1 MRFIICK
8 LTLYVYSIKSVTH
21 TALFNAMLV
30 SVHYSNCVLLLINKV
45 YTDPLEC
52 HCILCCINITLFF
65 CATRVYLQ
73 SDVIWFAELCVYLSP
88 GIHQCH
94 TFNSKAFVL
103 APSSWSLWNP
113 NSVLQI
119 EDNTGGSVL
128 LYLHRIHLHRFN
140 MRGRL
145 VKCTEGHRY
154 K

>member
-1 MRFIICK
+1 MYTFTALKVSRTLHYSMQCWSLCII
-8 LTLYVYSIKSVTH
+8 LTVYCCWLIKSTQTPLSAIAYCV
-21 TALFNAMLV
+21 V
-30 SVHYSNCVLLLINKV
+30 S
-45 YTDPLEC
+45 
-52 HCILCCINITLFF
+52 ILRLFF